1 MSNDGGQ
8 AFPIADAYDA
18 DGRLIAYGNAGMTL
32 HDWFAGQAL
41 AGAIANSD
49 VLAAAQ
55 ETAEKDGKKSK
66 NGLALF
72 CIQIADAMLAERERR
87 K

>member
-8 AFPIADAYDA
+8 AFPIAAAYDA
-18 DGRLIAYGNAGMTL
+18 DGRLIEHGVAGMTL

-41 AGAIANSD
+41 AGLMANSN
-49 VLAAAQ
+49 ANI
-55 ETAEKDGKKSK
+55 EWMGKHAVAS
-66 NGLALF
+66 AYSA
-72 CIQIADAMLAERERR
+72 ADAMLIARERR